1 MAPQNGPS
9 RAGEERS
16 ARRLMT
22 DQIED
27 VIASAALKQGLKA
40 SAAAMKQAA
49 IDLAGSTMTADQL
62 ISVPGKGSI
71 SPRDY
76 VNSLRNLMPE
86 GFTPVTDKPATSDE
100 RRSGETLTDFMRRQ
114 VEATRKKAPL
124 PDDFEQIRNRYAVGS
139 LTRTMMDQ
147 IKTEKYGK

>member
-16 ARRLMT
+16 AGRLMT

-27 VIASAALKQGLKA
+27 AIASAALKQGLKA

-62 ISVPGKGSI
+62 ISVRG
-71 SPRDY
+71 
-76 VNSLRNLMPE
+76 
-86 GFTPVTDKPATSDE
+86 TPVTSP
-100 RRSGETLTDFMRRQ
+100 
-114 VEATRKKAPL
+114 
-124 PDDFEQIRNRYAVGS
+124 
-139 LTRTMMDQ
+139 
-147 IKTEKYGK
+147 

>member
-1 MAPQNGPS
+1 
-9 RAGEERS
+9 
-16 ARRLMT
+16 MT

-86 GFTPVTDKPATSDE
+86 GFTPVTDRPATSDE

-114 VEATRKKAPL
+114 VAAGRKRSFPDGWEQLRARATGLTKLCMDEIEAKRRRA
-124 PDDFEQIRNRYAVGS
+124 Q
-139 LTRTMMDQ
+139 
-147 IKTEKYGK
+147 